1 MNKILYFFPLLL
13 LTSFILFQNQINENL
28 IISSLFSVL
37 FFFNVFIISNIIN
50 NGKAF
55 FIFFSSIYLL
65 CYDILTLNAVGISIF
80 SFSLSSILYNFIK
93 QNYKNNILLKHYLF
107 INIVFFLSLFLLN
120 YFVFNNLNIEVFLLQ
135 TILSS
140 LLISFCYYFFGKYNI
155 EEEFIVA

>member
-50 NGKAF
+50 NGKVF
-55 FIFFSSIYLL
+55 FIIFSSIYLL
-65 CYDILTLNAVGISIF
+65 FYDILTLNAVGISIF

-93 QNYKNNILLKHYLF
+93 QYYKNNILLKHYLF
-107 INIVFFLSLFLLN
+107 INIVFFISLFLLN
-120 YFVFNNLNIEVFLLQ
+120 YLIFNNLNIEVFLLQ

>member
-50 NGKAF
+50 NGKVF
-55 FIFFSSIYLL
+55 FIIFSSIYLL
-65 CYDILTLNAVGISIF
+65 FYDILTLNAVGISIF

-93 QNYKNNILLKHYLF
+93 QNYKNNILLKHYLL